1 MTLSRLLTG
10 LLGCLVPVLA
20 VALVLQHGDDR
31 RLRHER
37 TPTPPAASAAS
48 EAPELHAASYA
59 EAAAANYKVLSPRQ
73 SRRLIAFAGGLAA
86 CLRKRGIEIGAPKA
100 SRTRIELAL
109 PGGAR
114 RRVVLSRATAC
125 GDLLGGPP
133 PGASVQFRPTV
144 NAILVYLPK
153 YCLLDPNVSDE

>member
-10 LLGCLVPVLA
+10 LLGGLVPVLA

-48 EAPELHAASYA
+48 DAPEL
-59 EAAAANYKVLSPRQ
+59 
-73 SRRLIAFAGGLAA
+73 LAA

-114 RRVVLSRATAC
+114 RRVVLSRAIAC